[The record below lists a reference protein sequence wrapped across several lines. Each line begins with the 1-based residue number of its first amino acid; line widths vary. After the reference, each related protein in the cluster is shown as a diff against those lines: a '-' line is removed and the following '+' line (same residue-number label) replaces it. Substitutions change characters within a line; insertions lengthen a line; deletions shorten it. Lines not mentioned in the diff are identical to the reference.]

1 LLSQFILEKMA
12 VDYTDQVLL
21 FDYDNLSVKS
31 GALRVAHT
39 KGFQIIEYNDPEE
52 FRYYYE
58 LKLRDNEDIK
68 VIVRVTDEKI
78 YVPYDIR
85 KKYYNVFVDYA
96 SIFQKLDPVELKRF
110 RHIDL
115 DLLYIAHQNYFG
127 NVLGSK
133 STRQFIENE
142 MFSRKNANEFV
153 DTVCSKIERR
163 LREKLSYR
171 DWCGIARDWARV
183 RLMVDGGF
191 SDRDI
196 KCITKKINKTFKDWM
211 LNNYGLLSASTSVE
225 GPVMVHRINDY
236 MLSKSQRIA
245 LIVVDGMSLENWL
258 SMLASWSDLE
268 YDIETVCCF
277 ALVPTVT
284 PVSRQSIF
292 SGKLPISHS
301 DPFSLRQEEKQWVE
315 YWVSN
320 GYKESDVY
328 FGRGTEVDFPY
339 NIKVAG
345 IIVNFIDDLMH
356 GQIQGQKGMYRDIV
370 HWARSGELKRLIRN
384 LINRSFDVY
393 IASDH
398 GNIEVVG
405 QGRPRNEG
413 VLTEMTSLRT
423 RVYQDFAVTE
433 EVEENFKV
441 FTYPGVYM
449 PKNYR
454 YIICDED
461 TAFGTKGQSYVCHG
475 GMNIEEVIVPFA
487 IIKEM

>member
-1 LLSQFILEKMA
+1 MLSQFILEKMA

-225 GPVMVHRINDY
+225 GP
-236 MLSKSQRIA
+236 LC
-245 LIVVDGMSLENWL
+245 
-258 SMLASWSDLE
+258 
-268 YDIETVCCF
+268 T
-277 ALVPTVT
+277 
-284 PVSRQSIF
+284 
-292 SGKLPISHS
+292 
-301 DPFSLRQEEKQWVE
+301 
-315 YWVSN
+315 
-320 GYKESDVY
+320 
-328 FGRGTEVDFPY
+328 
-339 NIKVAG
+339 
-345 IIVNFIDDLMH
+345 
-356 GQIQGQKGMYRDIV
+356 
-370 HWARSGELKRLIRN
+370 
-384 LINRSFDVY
+384 
-393 IASDH
+393 
-398 GNIEVVG
+398 
-405 QGRPRNEG
+405 
-413 VLTEMTSLRT
+413 
-423 RVYQDFAVTE
+423 QD
-433 EVEENFKV
+433 K
-441 FTYPGVYM
+441 
-449 PKNYR
+449 
-454 YIICDED
+454 
-461 TAFGTKGQSYVCHG
+461 
-475 GMNIEEVIVPFA
+475 
-487 IIKEM
+487 